1 MSIFGKRR
9 PVPPRTTSDLLSQ
22 FTDLDG
28 IPLATP
34 ATPAELDDRPAKG
47 RVNQASAPRQGHRE
61 PGRGWAAVDAS
72 RRAPVYRATTAEV
85 GGLFPL
91 LASNGVPA
99 IGARL
104 GYDTQSGGAFYVHPT
119 EWVLRQ
125 MVTNPNLVVFGEPG
139 RGKSS
144 TVVALMLRMM
154 LFGVR
159 SLISGDVK
167 GEYTPLLRSLGI
179 TPIALGRGSHHRLN
193 ALDLGP
199 IRSRWGA
206 C

>member
-1 MSIFGKRR
+1 MA
-9 PVPPRTTSDLLSQ
+9 PLS
-22 FTDLDG
+22 
-28 IPLATP
+28 TP
-34 ATPAELDDRPAKG
+34 APDRDPAQDSDRRG
-47 RVNQASAPRQGHRE
+47 RRQRVNQATAPRQGPRE
-61 PGRGWAAVDAS
+61 PGRGWAAVDAA

-104 GYDTQSGGAFYVHPT
+104 GYDTQSGGAFYVHPS

-144 TVVALMLRMM
+144 TVVALRGH
-154 LFGVR
+154 FRTR
-159 SLISGDVK
+159 S
-167 GEYTPLLRSLGI
+167 TCLL
-179 TPIALGRGSHHRLN
+179 
-193 ALDLGP
+193 
-199 IRSRWGA
+199 
-206 C
+206 